1 MGWQKEHASLA
12 RRLTWL
18 LWSSI
23 SFCKLFS
30 SSILRYLSC
39 QPFCSSFLRMMALVA
54 LLCCISAHAPQSSLL
69 IVSLKQLFHLSVI
82 VSAPFLSPSS
92 HCIPLLFPRERTNT
106 SLNNSQ
112 YGILTMLKLPP
123 PDSLGDV
130 LSSGLWFGGFNLGH
144 KSWRCSVDSN
154 ILTAS
159 YLDILSPPLLLLGTF
174 GLLVS
179 YRCCARRRKRRRSR
193 LNVATGASAKEDR
206 QQPLPTSSS
215 TKESSSPPKAPMVSS
230 PFVMGPWGEG
240 KESREKERVEEEG
253 AAESSL
259 SRPPP
264 RRSLGF
270 VTIILFQLFLPRILR
285 SAAALLYR
293 HPSTIGDPRPQKPEG
308 KAEEERGRAGAEQIS
323 LNRLDPSVVMGDN
336 DHVVCGSSCSLCFPF
351 PLSLNVFRLQTSVI
365 LAGFACLV
373 GLGVFI
379 ALILV
384 LKRSEK
390 AVSG

>member
-1 MGWQKEHASLA
+1 
-12 RRLTWL
+12 
-18 LWSSI
+18 
-23 SFCKLFS
+23 
-30 SSILRYLSC
+30 
-39 QPFCSSFLRMMALVA
+39 MALVA
-54 LLCCISAHAPQSSLL
+54 FLCCISVHTPPSSLL
-69 IVSLKQLFHLSVI
+69 IVSLKQLFHLSAT

-130 LSSGLWFGGFNLGH
+130 LSTGFWFGGFNLGH

-159 YLDILSPPLLLLGTF
+159 FLDILSPPLLLLGTF

-179 YRCCARRRKRRRSR
+179 YRCCARRRKGRRAR
-193 LNVATGASAKEDR
+193 LNVATGASAKGNR
-206 QQPLPTSSS
+206 PQPLPTSSS
-215 TKESSSPPKAPMVSS
+215 TKEPSPPPKAPMVSS
-230 PFVMGPWGEG
+230 PFVVGPGGEG
-240 KESREKERVEEEG
+240 KESREKERVEG
-253 AAESSL
+253 KGGAESSR
-259 SRPPP
+259 SRPPL

-270 VTIILFQLFLPRILR
+270 VTTLLLQLFLPRILR

-308 KAEEERGRAGAEQIS
+308 KEEEERGRAGVEQIS
-323 LNRLDPSVVMGDN
+323 LSRLDPSVVIGDS
-336 DHVVCGSSCSLCFPF
+336 DHVVCGSSCSLCSPF
-351 PLSLNVFRLQTSVI
+351 PLSLNVVQLQTSVV

-373 GLGVFI
+373 GLAFFI